1 MSEAKTVKKPSFAYA
16 LGTIIALFAVI
27 MVPALAWGS
36 KIQPLFLLSYLVALP
51 LCLRLGVPYK
61 ELQAGMVQSCSR
73 AIVPIMIL
81 LINGGLVGTW
91 IAAGTVPLII
101 DLGVKFLSPKFFLVA
116 AFLMCVMCSLITGT
130 SWGTCGTAGLALA
143 GIGLGMGIKIGR
155 ASCRERV

>member
-16 LGTIIALFAVI
+16 LGTIIAVFAVI

-116 AFLMCVMCSLITGT
+116 AFLMCHVFSDHRYLLGNLWHRRSGSGRYR
-130 SWGTCGTAGLALA
+130 SWHGD
-143 GIGLGMGIKIGR
+143 
-155 ASCRERV
+155 